1 MTISAGLAGK
11 LHAGTATATGK
22 HVLLGAHTYTR
33 QMRERASTCAEPR
46 CPLTHTAQI
55 NVLLRGTRHHGPQGS
70 PPSARGP
77 VTRARSRGPAPPPS
91 ARGGRA
97 APPEAAGGIP
107 RPRRACAPRPA
118 AAACRCPSPSG
129 GSWAPSAAPSS
140 PTATAPARTTRLAA
154 QYPILSDYYKF
165 ILVTIMILAS
175 LIEVI
180 RLYLGYMG
188 NLQEKVPE
196 LAGFWLLSLLL
207 QLPIILFLLFNEGLR
222 IQPLERAVNMIFALF
237 LTFQVIAAFVTLKRM
252 ANKLATQFRL
262 REFDQLKDHPVPD
275 FYSLGKEARA
285 VPMAGRDP
293 SAGWGSHTEGLRS

>member
-1 MTISAGLAGK
+1 MSLPEP
-11 LHAGTATATGK
+11 LRRQ
-22 HVLLGAHTYTR
+22 LGSFSRTVFTDSHRT
-33 QMRERASTCAEPR
+33 SP
-46 CPLTHTAQI
+46 
-55 NVLLRGTRHHGPQGS
+55 HH
-70 PPSARGP
+70 PPS
-77 VTRARSRGPAPPPS
+77 RADN
-91 ARGGRA
+91 
-97 APPEAAGGIP
+97 EIV
-107 RPRRACAPRPA
+107 
-118 AAACRCPSPSG
+118 
-129 GSWAPSAAPSS
+129 SS
-140 PTATAPARTTRLAA
+140 LPLQMSLYFNVYFFPFWWLSTVVMLHLK
-154 QYPILSDYYKF
+154 YPILSDYYKF